1 MRVMYFSWPRV
12 LAAAVVLML
21 ALGFAVSESVSYLSA
36 LAPATRLVP
45 IYCVETAAKRVAISF
60 DAAWGA
66 DKTPLLLNILHEH
79 KIQTTFFLVDFWMGK
94 YPEVTKQIAAA
105 GHELGNHSAT
115 HPHLNSLTAEQV
127 YEELETT
134 NARIR
139 ELTGQEPLLF
149 RPPFGEYNNT
159 VLTVVQD
166 LGLFAI
172 QWDVDS
178 LDWQN
183 LTAQEISRRV
193 LGQIKP
199 GSIVLFHN
207 NAEHTPAALPQI
219 IQELHSR
226 GYEIVPI
233 SELIYKD
240 NYYIESHSGRQRP
253 YPGPRPALQPSERSP
268 VLSKGLT
275 TNASADPSLRSG

>member
-1 MRVMYFSWPRV
+1 MKVLYLPWPKMV
-12 LAAAVVLML
+12 AATVVLML
-21 ALGFAVSESVSYLSA
+21 ALTLVIYESTGWLAVM
-36 LAPATRLVP
+36 APPHRLVP
-45 IYCVETAAKRVAISF
+45 IYSVETPAKKVAISF

-66 DKTPLLLNILHEH
+66 DKTPQILSIL
-79 KIQTTFFLVDFWMGK
+79 KQYNVKTTFFLVDFWMEK

-105 GHELGNHSAT
+105 GHEVENHSAT
-115 HPHLNSLTAEQV
+115 HPHFNDLSTE
-127 YEELETT
+127 EMRRELEDT

-139 ELTGQEPLLF
+139 NLTGQEPLLF

-159 VLTVVQD
+159 LLTVVDD
-166 LGLFAI
+166 LNMFAI

-183 LTAQEISRRV
+183 LTAEEISRRV
-193 LGQIKP
+193 LGMVQP

-207 NAEHTPAALPQI
+207 NAEHTPEALPTI
-219 IQELHSR
+219 IEKIQSD

-233 SELIYKD
+233 SELIYKE

-253 YPGPRPALQPSERSP
+253 NPGPRPAIGITKPNLCF
-268 VLSKGLT
+268 
-275 TNASADPSLRSG
+275 ALR